1 MPCPV
6 ERVVRTGRLTT
17 CKPGLLFQVM
27 KDRAVFSRCRA
38 GDGPRPRKQRAARLA
53 RQSPL
58 DALLDLTVRRV
69 AEGLEAELAK
79 VLEYMPA
86 EKRLLMR
93 AGVGFARTCG
103 CSAQLRAIHAAPR
116 CRRMTP
122 RTYECLR
129 GYPKGKEGCGMT
141 DKTTIEINVDTFTD
155 RDSYFVRTEVEAR
168 SVSIYGP
175 FPDPQTAQKLK
186 ADQLASRAKVSEAL
200 KEKIQQVM
208 SGLPAAGA

>member
-1 MPCPV
+1 
-6 ERVVRTGRLTT
+6 
-17 CKPGLLFQVM
+17 
-27 KDRAVFSRCRA
+27 
-38 GDGPRPRKQRAARLA
+38 
-53 RQSPL
+53 L

-155 RDSYFVRTEVEAR
+155 RDSYFVRTEVEKHALSASTAHFLILKLR
-168 SVSIYGP
+168 KSSR
-175 FPDPQTAQKLK
+175 QTS
-186 ADQLASRAKVSEAL
+186 SRAGRMCPRDSRRRYSRSCRHYRLPAH
-200 KEKIQQVM
+200 
-208 SGLPAAGA
+208 SGLVS

>member
-1 MPCPV
+1 
-6 ERVVRTGRLTT
+6 
-17 CKPGLLFQVM
+17 
-27 KDRAVFSRCRA
+27 
-38 GDGPRPRKQRAARLA
+38 
-53 RQSPL
+53 L

-175 FPDPQTAQKLK
+175 FHDPQTAQKLK

-208 SGLPAAGA
+208 SGLPLLAHNGFVSGSSDRVGRTTRKPRKSPRLQY

>member
-208 SGLPAAGA
+208 STLPAAGA

>member
-186 ADQLASRAKVSEAL
+186 ADQLASRANVSEGL

-208 SGLPAAGA
+208 STLPAAGA